1 MPNDWKPLAAAAL
14 LAGWLAACAAPGES
28 LRVLHEAPPPLAGSP
43 AASAPPAEPA
53 RPPRPEAAT
62 RPGPGT
68 QAAAESRL
76 PAGLAEPPEDEGVL
90 EDDEAELS
98 GARNGA
104 AQRAFQRALQLC
116 RLAQAYGKRGDLD
129 QATEALDAAYALV
142 LETDPGADPLL
153 LQEKEDLRITISRRI
168 LELYASRR
176 VAQNGGRNEIPLE
189 INPHVQAEIDS
200 FTVGRE
206 REFFLEALRRSGRYR
221 GRIEEALREAG
232 LPPEL
237 SWLPL
242 IESGFKTTALSPARA
257 LGLWQFIPST
267 GYRYN
272 LNRDTYIDERL
283 DPDKAT
289 RGAIDYLKDLHAMFG
304 DWLTVL
310 AAYNCGEHRVLRT
323 IQSQQIDYLDHFW
336 DLYEKLPRETARYV
350 PRFLATL
357 HIVQNLDRY
366 GLAAVELEPPL
377 AYETVTIPRQ
387 ASLRGI
393 ALATGIEE
401 AQLRELNAEI
411 RQGVLPEGGYELRV
425 PPGAAALVA
434 GRLEEI
440 PPYRPPARAALA
452 CHKVGKGETLEGIA
466 RRYKIEVRE
475 LIAANAPQR
484 SKTPTPGTVLFIPAG
499 RTAPAPAPAPAPP
512 GRAVEHTV
520 RRGESLAA
528 IARRYGVTT
537 EEIQRA
543 NRLSAPALQVGQVLK
558 IPAPRPPS
566 PEVHGRGLYAVQAG
580 DTLSSIARKHK
591 MSLARLLALN
601 ALSADAALH
610 PGQRLIVEN

>member
-1 MPNDWKPLAAAAL
+1 M
-14 LAGWLAACAAPGES
+14 CI
-28 LRVLHEAPPPLAGSP
+28 R
-43 AASAPPAEPA
+43 
-53 RPPRPEAAT
+53 
-62 RPGPGT
+62 
-68 QAAAESRL
+68 
-76 PAGLAEPPEDEGVL
+76 
-90 EDDEAELS
+90 
-98 GARNGA
+98 
-104 AQRAFQRALQLC
+104 
-116 RLAQAYGKRGDLD
+116 
-129 QATEALDAAYALV
+129 
-142 LETDPGADPLL
+142 
-153 LQEKEDLRITISRRI
+153 
-168 LELYASRR
+168 
-176 VAQNGGRNEIPLE
+176 
-189 INPHVQAEIDS
+189 DS
-200 FTVGRE
+200 
-206 REFFLEALRRSGRYR
+206 
-221 GRIEEALREAG
+221 
-232 LPPEL
+232 
-237 SWLPL
+237 
-242 IESGFKTTALSPARA
+242 LSPARA

-452 CHKVGKGETLEGIA
+452 RHKVGKGETLEGIA
-466 RRYKIEVRE
+466 RRYKVDVRE
-475 LIAANAPQR
+475 LIAANAPLR

-499 RTAPAPAPAPAPP
+499 RTATAPAPAPP

-537 EEIQRA
+537 EEIC
-543 NRLSAPALQVGQVLK
+543 LLYTS
-558 IPAPRPPS
+558 PS
-566 PEVHGRGLYAVQAG
+566 PR
-580 DTLSSIARKHK
+580 DS
-591 MSLARLLALN
+591 
-601 ALSADAALH
+601 
-610 PGQRLIVEN
+610 

>member
-1 MPNDWKPLAAAAL
+1 MPIDWKPLASAAL
-14 LAGWLAACAAPGES
+14 LAGWLAACAAPGGP
-28 LRVLHEAPPPLAGSP
+28 LRERPDAPPPLPESP
-43 AASAPPAEPA
+43 AASASPAEPA
-53 RPPRPEAAT
+53 RPSGPEAAV
-62 RPGPGT
+62 RPAPET
-68 QAAAESRL
+68 QSSAKSRL
-76 PAGLAEPPEDEGVL
+76 PAGLAGPAEDEGVL
-90 EDDEAELS
+90 EDDEGELANATD
-98 GARNGA
+98 GV

-116 RLAQAYGKRGDLD
+116 RLAQAYGNRGDLD
-129 QATEALDAAYALV
+129 RATEALDAAYALI
-142 LETDPGADPLL
+142 LETDPGADPVL

-168 LELYASRR
+168 LEVYASRR

-189 INPHVQAEIDS
+189 INAHVQAEIDS

-221 GRIEEALREAG
+221 GRIEEALRGAG

-272 LNRDTYIDERL
+272 LNRDIYIDERL

-289 RGAIDYLKDLHAMFG
+289 RGAIDYLKDLHGMFG

-323 IQSQQIDYLDHFW
+323 IQSQQIDYLDRFW
-336 DLYEKLPRETARYV
+336 DLYENLPRETARYV

-366 GLAAVELEPPL
+366 GLAEVELEPPL

-401 AQLRELNAEI
+401 TQLRELNAEI

-434 GRLEEI
+434 GRVEEI
-440 PPYRPPARAALA
+440 PPYRPPARSVRVR
-452 CHKVGKGETLEGIA
+452 HKVVKGETLGGIA
-466 RRYKIEVRE
+466 RRYKVNVRD
-475 LIAANAPQR
+475 LIAANAPMR
-484 SKTPTPGTVLFIPAG
+484 LNPLMPGTVLFIPAG
-499 RTAPAPAPAPAPP
+499 RTAPAPAPPSP
-512 GRAVEHTV
+512 GGAVAHTV

-528 IARRYGVTT
+528 LARRYGVTT
-537 EEIQRA
+537 DAIQRA
-543 NRLSAPALQVGQVLK
+543 NGLSSTLLRSGQVLK
-558 IPAPRPPS
+558 IPAAQPAAL
-566 PEVHGRGLYAVQAG
+566 EGHGRGLYAVQAG
-580 DTLSSIARKHK
+580 DTLSAIARKHK

-610 PGQRLIVEN
+610 PGQQLIVEN